1 EHAAGFNAPVDIQN
15 AGDDRLFVVEQGG
28 AIQVVQ
34 SDGSTNGTPFLDIQ
48 PNVQCCGESGL
59 LGLAFHPDY
68 ATNGFFYVNY
78 IANNGNTQVSRFSVS
93 AGNPDVADPNS
104 EVPLLNFPQP
114 FSNHNGGCLAFGPD
128 GFLYIALGDGGSG
141 GDPGNRAQNLMVLYG
156 KMLRIDVDNPSGGN
170 NYGIPADNPYVGDPN
185 GRDEIWSYGL
195 RNPWKFSFDF
205 VTGDIWIADVGQ
217 NAIEEINK
225 RPATDANLNYGWRC
239 YEGNDPFNTTG
250 CPPQNTLTF
259 PIAQYPHS
267 VGQSI
272 TGGYAYQGT
281 EYPNSVGVYFF
292 ADFVTG
298 IIGTVDQND
307 NLVNH
312 GDYNGNWSTFG
323 EGNDNTLY
331 IADYSGT
338 ISKITDTSLG
348 TPQIDVAT
356 ISFHPNP
363 ASNVITFSI
372 ENDTLQKIEIYDV
385 KGAEVFS
392 AEMNAEQTTAI
403 DISNIPTGIYLVRT
417 TSKVGGVSIKKLAVN

>member
-1 EHAAGFNAPVDIQN
+1 
-15 AGDDRLFVVEQGG
+15 
-28 AIQVVQ
+28 
-34 SDGSTNGTPFLDIQ
+34 
-48 PNVQCCGESGL
+48 
-59 LGLAFHPDY
+59 
-68 ATNGFFYVNY
+68 
-78 IANNGNTQVSRFSVS
+78 
-93 AGNPDVADPNS
+93 
-104 EVPLLNFPQP
+104 
-114 FSNHNGGCLAFGPD
+114 
-128 GFLYIALGDGGSG
+128 
-141 GDPGNRAQNLMVLYG
+141 
-156 KMLRIDVDNPSGGN
+156 
-170 NYGIPADNPYVGDPN
+170 
-185 GRDEIWSYGL
+185 
-195 RNPWKFSFDF
+195 
-205 VTGDIWIADVGQ
+205 
-217 NAIEEINK
+217 
-225 RPATDANLNYGWRC
+225 
-239 YEGNDPFNTTG
+239 
-250 CPPQNTLTF
+250 
-259 PIAQYPHS
+259 
-267 VGQSI
+267 
-272 TGGYAYQGT
+272 QGT